1 MDFERVLVKAG
12 GFGLFNKTVM
22 MLVLLLSG
30 FHTALYSLGHFLIM
44 VTPFSQ
50 WCFQNGSVPSLDEM
64 SRLPKGKCQDY
75 RDPSRMEDHNETTFR
90 GNLQFCPAGW
100 QYDRSEF
107 FRDDNDGEPV
117 VLWRQLEVVHCS
129 HHILAW
135 FHDRVPHLRNL
146 IRQCRIGRKKTAVIL
161 TLIGTGANVA
171 GTIFTDLVG
180 FAVLRF
186 FTGMGSLTVNSV
198 IFVLV
203 IEYTVAHRRTLIAF
217 VWATTW
223 GAVGCAL
230 PWFGYLTQ
238 SWRSLLY
245 ATAISDFILL
255 LCLLWIPESPSW
267 LLSAGRV
274 GRGCP
279 FAPAARI
286 EKWKE
291 GHERT
296 NHGTVDS
303 WRTFFQGGDK
313 GTMRE
318 STSLYESTKAM
329 LKLPRLRRITLLIY
343 AAWFCISLCYN
354 GCILELG
361 RLDLNIYATYSAALA
376 FELPVDLFCILTL
389 DLLGRRWPN
398 TVFLIIGGA
407 ACITM
412 GLARIGSDGWTMAL
426 AGLCITT
433 IAGSYTITYQ
443 VASEVF
449 PTIVRG
455 RAVQLQRL
463 LGDLGGLVGMQV
475 AALAEWD
482 RNIPVT
488 VIGAISLVASALV
501 FFLPDTVHLALP
513 QTLDDGERL
522 GDDRGILFC
531 PLSLSRSRKRH
542 VSLAQWRIWSPGRPC

>member
-1 MDFERVLVKAG
+1 MDFEQVLVKAG

-22 MLVLLLSG
+22 MLVLVLSG

-50 WCFQNGSVPSLDEM
+50 WCFQNGSIPSADEI
-64 SRLPKGKCQDY
+64 SLLPKGKCQDL
-75 RDPSRMEDHNETTFR
+75 RDPSRLQDHNETTFH
-90 GNLQFCPAGW
+90 GNLQFCPSGW

-107 FRDDNDGEPV
+107 FQTITMETVSGV
-117 VLWRQLEVVHCS
+117 WRIPEYHGPS
-129 HHILAW
+129 
-135 FHDRVPHLRNL
+135 
-146 IRQCRIGRKKTAVIL
+146 
-161 TLIGTGANVA
+161 
-171 GTIFTDLVG
+171 
-180 FAVLRF
+180 FA
-186 FTGMGSLTVNSV
+186 
-198 IFVLV
+198 V

-223 GAVGCAL
+223 GAVGCAV
-230 PWFGYLTQ
+230 PWYGYLTQ
-238 SWRSLLY
+238 SWRALLY
-245 ATAISDFILL
+245 AAAVSDLLLL
-255 LCLLWIPESPSW
+255 LCLIWIPESPSW

-274 GRGCP
+274 AEAVHLLQRLASRNGRKVT
-279 FAPAARI
+279 RKQI
-286 EKWKE
+286 LELL
-291 GHERT
+291 T
-296 NHGTVDS
+296 
-303 WRTFFQGGDK
+303 GGDK
-313 GTMRE
+313 GTIRE

-361 RLDLNIYATYSAALA
+361 RLDLNIYATYSIAMA

-389 DLLGRRWPN
+389 DVLGRRWPN

-412 GLARIGSDGWTMAL
+412 GLARIGSDAWTMAL

-449 PTIVRG
+449 PTVVRG

-488 VIGAISLVASALV
+488 VIGAISLVASALA

-522 GDDRGILFC
+522 ADDRGLCFC
-531 PLSLSRSRKRH
+531 PLSLPRSSRRRATQHNGELCHQEDVVHENEHES
-542 VSLAQWRIWSPGRPC
+542 VA

>member
-1 MDFERVLVKAG
+1 MDFEQVLVKAG

-22 MLVLLLSG
+22 MLVLVLSG

-50 WCFQNGSVPSLDEM
+50 WCFQNGSIPSADEI
-64 SRLPKGKCQDY
+64 SLLPKGKCQDL
-75 RDPSRMEDHNETTFR
+75 RDPSRLQDHNETTFH
-90 GNLQFCPAGW
+90 GNLQFCPSGW

-107 FRDDNDGEPV
+107 FQTITMENQWLCGDSWK
-117 VLWRQLEVVHCS
+117 LYTVHTTFWLGSMAGYLICG
-129 HHILAW
+129 ILS
-135 FHDRVPHLRNL
+135 D
-146 IRQCRIGRKKTAVIL
+146 RIGRKKTAVIL
-161 TLIGTGANVA
+161 TLIGAGANVA
-171 GTIFTDLVG
+171 GTFFTDLVG
-180 FAVLRF
+180 FTVLRF

-223 GAVGCAL
+223 GAVGCAV
-230 PWFGYLTQ
+230 PWYGYLTQ
-238 SWRSLLY
+238 SWRALLY
-245 ATAISDFILL
+245 AAAVSDLLLL
-255 LCLLWIPESPSW
+255 LCLIWIPESPSW

-274 GRGCP
+274 AEAVHLLQRLASRNGRKVT
-279 FAPAARI
+279 RKQI
-286 EKWKE
+286 LELL
-291 GHERT
+291 T
-296 NHGTVDS
+296 
-303 WRTFFQGGDK
+303 GGDK
-313 GTMRE
+313 GTIRE

-361 RLDLNIYATYSAALA
+361 RLDLNIYATYSIAMA

-389 DLLGRRWPN
+389 DVLGRRWPN

-412 GLARIGSDGWTMAL
+412 GLARIGSDAWTMAL

-449 PTIVRG
+449 PTVVRG

-488 VIGAISLVASALV
+488 VIGAISLVASALA

-522 GDDRGILFC
+522 ADDRGLCFC
-531 PLSLSRSRKRH
+531 PLSLPRSSRRRATQHNGELCHQEDVVHENEHES
-542 VSLAQWRIWSPGRPC
+542 VA